1 MKNLKYLV
9 KNEALSRT
17 YILIN
22 RNRVAEW
29 RTEITEGQL
38 NDILTGDDLTTEVS
52 VAIRNI
58 GWLWNSVELWPRG
71 KQVQLVVESSVS
83 R

>member
-22 RNRVAEW
+22 RNRAAEW
-29 RTEITEGQL
+29 VTEIIEGQL
-38 NDILTGDDLTTEVS
+38 NDILRGDDLTTKVN

-58 GWLWNSVELWPRG
+58 GWL
-71 KQVQLVVESSVS
+71 
-83 R
+83 